1 MNQDT
6 ICAIATAQGGAIGCI
21 RVSGPDAIEITSRI
35 FTPARKGKK
44 LKDAKPY
51 TLTFGH
57 IHEEENIIDEV
68 LVSLFRAPH
77 SYTGEDSTEI
87 MCHGSSYILQKVL
100 QLLIGNGCRL
110 AAPGEYTQRAF
121 LGGKMDLSQAEAV
134 ADLIASTSAAT
145 HRLAMSQMRG
155 GFSKELASLR
165 DQLLHFTSLIELE
178 LDFSDH
184 EELEFA
190 DRSELCLLA
199 DGIEQVISRLVQSF
213 SVGNAIK
220 NGVPVAI
227 IGETN
232 AGKSTLLNMLGGLDR
247 PSAGQLFVDGKNL
260 LKFTDKDY
268 VDYKRSTVGF
278 VWQNNARNLVP
289 YLTAVQNV
297 ELPMLLQG
305 RKKRRERALELLDKV
320 GLLKRKNSRLDQ
332 MSGGE
337 QQRVAIA
344 IALANNPKLLLA
356 DEPTGSVD
364 TKTSNVILD
373 IFKELNRTEGLTI
386 VIVTHDVKLARHI
399 DRVVAIR
406 DGRTSSEI
414 VRRRSYKEDLAELN
428 AQSEAVDVVK
438 TEAENDEDFTHEELV
453 VLDRAGRLQLPKDYM
468 DQMGLHGGDRV
479 KVELD
484 GEEKKLYLLK
494 SDV

>member
-1 MNQDT
+1 MTAADISSDDKIIAHQDDEYMIKCENLVKIYKT
-6 ICAIATAQGGAIGCI
+6 SEIDLLVKRGELMAI
-21 RVSGPDAIEITSRI
+21 
-35 FTPARKGKK
+35 
-44 LKDAKPY
+44 
-51 TLTFGH
+51 
-57 IHEEENIIDEV
+57 
-68 LVSLFRAPH
+68 
-77 SYTGEDSTEI
+77 
-87 MCHGSSYILQKVL
+87 
-100 QLLIGNGCRL
+100 
-110 AAPGEYTQRAF
+110 
-121 LGGKMDLSQAEAV
+121 
-134 ADLIASTSAAT
+134 
-145 HRLAMSQMRG
+145 
-155 GFSKELASLR
+155 
-165 DQLLHFTSLIELE
+165 
-178 LDFSDH
+178 
-184 EELEFA
+184 
-190 DRSELCLLA
+190 
-199 DGIEQVISRLVQSF
+199 
-213 SVGNAIK
+213 VGNS
-220 NGVPVAI
+220 GS
-227 IGETN
+227 
-232 AGKSTLLNMLGGLDR
+232 GKSTLLNMLGGLDR

-305 RKKRRERALELLDKV
+305 RKKRCERALELLDKV

-414 VRRRSYKEDLAELN
+414 VRRRSYKEDLAELD
-428 AQSEAVDVVK
+428 AQSEAVGAVK